1 MVVLSFRCFLLLFEC
16 RLRSESESES
26 MVNPMAEEWI
36 RVKTE
41 GRDDGGKSMTNGGES
56 MKTKGSRGR
65 FDGGESVGRIVF
77 LFLAVSGCGEWMR
90 EDSVLFWR

>member
-56 MKTKGSRGR
+56 MKTEGSRGR
-65 FDGGESVGRIVF
+65 FDGGESMKTEGSRGR
-77 LFLAVSGCGEWMR
+77 
-90 EDSVLFWR
+90 